1 MTLIALTQEPEVKV
15 RLAMI
20 GKWCGKDCIMSR
32 DIGDDY
38 GCGGTEC
45 VLYPSESEYGGTDTL
60 VYDVSVRLN
69 ERSAACI
76 AAHGG
81 ADDAE

>member
-20 GKWCGKDCIMSR
+20 GQNCSKQCVMLRHHYEGHWNVHRPACALYDARGRLAR
-32 DIGDDY
+32 DANN
-38 GCGGTEC
+38 
-45 VLYPSESEYGGTDTL
+45 EY
-60 VYDVSVRLN
+60 VRHPD
-69 ERSAACI
+69 CI

-81 ADDAE
+81 AE